1 MVNAGALL
9 RETRI
14 RNGLDQRT
22 LARRAGTT
30 QAQVSRIERGAVSPG
45 VDTLARLLAAMG
57 LQLRVEAVPG
67 PRANRA
73 TADLVRD
80 AHELTA
86 GERIAQAIELSRM
99 LTGMTAL
106 GVRR

>member
-1 MVNAGALL
+1 MANVGALV
-9 RETRI
+9 RDTRI

-30 QAQVSRIERGAVSPG
+30 QAQVSRIERGEVSPG

-57 LQLRVEAVPG
+57 SQLRVSAVPG
-67 PRANRA
+67 PRANSR

-80 AHELTA
+80 LRELSA

-99 LTGMTAL
+99 LTGMTAR
-106 GVRR
+106 GARG